1 MFDGVPIGIKDEY
14 DIKGYS
20 TCSGRKAHDVLF
32 PSKEESGWLVQLW
45 QEAGGIILGKLHMH
59 QVGADT
65 NGNNPTWGTPVNP
78 HNSLY
83 YTGGSSSGAAYAVAS
98 GLIPVALGTDGG
110 GSIRIPSSFCGLYGL
125 KPSHNRLDN
134 TGSTM
139 TVNGPIA
146 ATMSDLMATY
156 RLFTKP
162 NPADPICS
170 AFTNP
175 PPPKTRKI
183 GYPRVWFSQSDAS
196 VLEHC
201 NNAVDYFQKLGYE
214 LIDVEIPL
222 LPEGQL
228 AQAYSILTEMSFTAK
243 QNPVPNSN
251 YLTAIN
257 PAEKILLATGAQT
270 SAYDYLL
277 AQSLRNLLMQ
287 HLAFLYQQHPGL
299 IILTPTTPMAGWPI
313 NNPGDLTHGVSDA
326 NTSLRNMTYVW
337 LANFCGNPAIS
348 VPVGYVDPVK
358 GKGKIP
364 IGLMAMGEWGAEEQL
379 LQWGSEAETYL
390 NDVYGGRIRA
400 ENWEDVVKAAK
411 STK

>member
-1 MFDGVPIGIKDEY
+1 
-14 DIKGYS
+14 
-20 TCSGRKAHDVLF
+20 
-32 PSKEESGWLVQLW
+32 
-45 QEAGGIILGKLHMH
+45 
-59 QVGADT
+59 
-65 NGNNPTWGTPVNP
+65 
-78 HNSLY
+78 
-83 YTGGSSSGAAYAVAS
+83 
-98 GLIPVALGTDGG
+98 
-110 GSIRIPSSFCGLYGL
+110 
-125 KPSHNRLDN
+125 
-134 TGSTM
+134 
-139 TVNGPIA
+139 
-146 ATMSDLMATY
+146 
-156 RLFTKP
+156 
-162 NPADPICS
+162 
-170 AFTNP
+170 
-175 PPPKTRKI
+175 
-183 GYPRVWFSQSDAS
+183 
-196 VLEHC
+196 LEHC